1 VVRSGDVTAVC
12 SNENKDG
19 GDGDGSGGG
28 SGRERGGGDLNGEPK
43 MRGGGCGFIL
53 RWRCE

>member
-1 VVRSGDVTAVC
+1 MVRSGDVTAVC

-43 MRGGGCGFIL
+43 TRSGGCRFIL
-53 RWRCE
+53 